1 MRDFVT
7 LLGATGI
14 VLFFSG
20 LPPARRP
27 RLRERV
33 EPYLS
38 GLRGRA
44 SALLARPP
52 IRRAP
57 RPLTALATLIGR
69 TLPTPEPEI
78 DKRLSAAGY
87 ERGADQFRL
96 EQVGAGL
103 ALTALVWF
111 VLVSSTVLGVA
122 SDPRLVPILSA
133 LTFAFGFLGRDWLL
147 ARSIQQ
153 RRSLL
158 EQELPTAIDLVT
170 LAIMSGESVPGAF
183 GRVALILGPGIGAEF
198 SATVADM
205 RAGSNAVTAL
215 EALKERVPIAGMG
228 RFVDA
233 LCTAIEKGAPLADVL
248 RAQAEDGREARRRSL
263 MEMGGKR
270 EVLMLIP
277 VVFLIMPVV
286 VIYALYP
293 GLVSLDLLVP

>member
-1 MRDFVT
+1 VA
-7 LLGATGI
+7 LLAATGI
-14 VLFFSG
+14 VLFVSG
-20 LPPARRP
+20 LPPARKP

-44 SALLARPP
+44 STLLARPP

-57 RPLTALATLIGR
+57 RPLTALAFLIAR
-69 TLPTPEPEI
+69 TVPAPAAEI
-78 DKRLSAAGY
+78 EKRLAAAGD

-103 ALTALVWF
+103 ALTALVW
-111 VLVSSTVLGVA
+111 LLIVSSALLRVA
-122 SDPRLVPILSA
+122 FDARLVPILSA

-183 GRVALILGPGIGAEF
+183 NRVALILGPGIGAEF
-198 SATVADM
+198 SSTVADM
-205 RAGSNAVTAL
+205 RAGSGAVSAL
-215 EALKERVPIAGMG
+215 EAMKERVPIAGMG

-233 LCTAIEKGAPLADVL
+233 LCTAIERGAPLSEVL

-286 VIYALYP
+286 VVYALYP